1 MIYEAKCPICGK
13 INKLEVDDTA
23 FMAYKAGV
31 GKFSICFLT
40 SNLKSVS
47 SFKPASAT
55 HAGTTCFRRTKNDIR
70 NFLACS
76 GRTHCEPECWSLLL
90 SQATVHAQTI
100 LSPDRTRAR

>member
-13 INKLEVDDTA
+13 INKLEAMTQHSWLTKQA
-23 FMAYKAGV
+23 LA
-31 GKFSICFLT
+31 KFSICFLT
-40 SNLKSVS
+40 SNLKSAS

-55 HAGTTCFRRTKNDIR
+55 HAGTTCFRRTKNDVC

-90 SQATVHAQTI
+90 SQTTVHKT
-100 LSPDRTRAR
+100 